1 MKEINQD
8 LKLKELLAIIE
19 NKPINEKVIL
29 INELR
34 ELIHKISPFKKEPVD
49 FVKWIYN
56 ENVIANDY
64 NPNKVAP
71 PEMQL
76 LEVSIIN
83 DGYTQP
89 IVTFP
94 DGDKVTVI
102 DGFHRNR
109 VGKESLV
116 VKDRIQGFLPTVII
130 RPEVS
135 DKNSRMASTIRHN
148 RARGKHQVSAMSE
161 IVMELKNRNWS
172 NKRISRELGMDEDEI
187 LRLCQVSGLENLFKD
202 NDFNKAWV
210 SNDDNI
216 DDFKEFLGEVDDED
230 YEHHKIPNESD
241 VNRIF
246 HPYQDW
252 ELINYNFYGNEHL
265 KWSKLQCEYKYK
277 EILGDI
283 DLFKETMQNLSN
295 DCPKSCEHNLTNRS
309 MNRIAFLGQASVAYK
324 YKIPCIYSSGF
335 QLLTDEEKI
344 AANNAA
350 FEFLNNWLTDR
361 GLEKVTLDEA
371 LLINRQVELY

>member
-361 GLEKVTLDEA
+361 GLEKVTLADA